1 MHTRYYVVHLPF
13 AFIALAACECGY
25 ATHDIHTGETEVYTE
40 ILESDFLHL
49 QDISQQKDW
58 VPQVWNIP
66 AVGNAGWGRNHT
78 LDDVTTNP
86 LRTDTGAEG
95 MHGGNPGLQ
104 LWVRS
109 GAPKGGYIN
118 SAEVAS
124 ARRDIRY
131 GSFRAGIRYTGEPG
145 TCGSFFTV
153 SLLSRRR
160 TKYHALLQVPTNS
173 PSSTTTIP
181 KKSTSSSSPAN
192 RKNPTKPPSGS

>member
-1 MHTRYYVVHLPF
+1 MHLPSSL
-13 AFIALAACECGY
+13 IALAACECGY
-25 ATHDIHTGETEVYTE
+25 AAHDIHTGETEVYTE

-58 VPQVWNIP
+58 VPQVWNMP

-78 LDDVTTNP
+78 LDDVMMNP
-86 LRTDTGAEG
+86 LRTDTGTEG

-131 GSFRAGIRYTGEPG
+131 GSFRAGVRYTGEPG

-153 SLLSRRR
+153 SLLPCVEEINHH
-160 TKYHALLQVPTNS
+160 TLLEFPIDTLL
-173 PSSTTTIP
+173 STTMTP

-192 RKNPTKPPSGS
+192 RKNPTKRPSGS